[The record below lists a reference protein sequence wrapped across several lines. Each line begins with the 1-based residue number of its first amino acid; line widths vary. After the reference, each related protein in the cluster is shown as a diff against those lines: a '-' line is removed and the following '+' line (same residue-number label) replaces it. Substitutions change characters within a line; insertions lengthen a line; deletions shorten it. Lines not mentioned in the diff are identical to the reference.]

1 MASFGASPFLR
12 GRQPGFLLL
21 SGLLIGRSG
30 LGLVEPLDLGPG
42 LGTVVGLLVSLVL
55 FDGGLN
61 LRLPGDTIKTTV
73 QRITV
78 LRLLISLGAGLLAA
92 HWLAGLN
99 WSVAAVY
106 SAIVLATGPTVVT
119 PLVRQMRLAPPLGDV
134 LEAEG
139 LVLEP
144 IGAVLALLLLEL
156 VLGNLHGWREVALGL
171 LSRLGGGVLIGVS
184 VGWLLSEVLSR
195 LQPDQASGLPLQL
208 SLGMLFLMYGVSE
221 WLLPE
226 SALPA
231 SVAAGLVVGRR
242 PAAYTADLDVLIQ
255 ELAQLA
261 ITMLF
266 PLLAADVSWA
276 ELSPLGW
283 LAPRG
288 IVTASVASLFSIRL
302 EQAGILGAGRLQGL
316 VFLTILMTVGLQGLT
331 AQPLAKFY
339 DTDAWALPERPTTGY
354 LPENFAAV
362 GRSLYLVW
370 VTGGLQPGLWRFTEP
385 WGEEEYTSVDCAF
398 GLIAAARDVTFH
410 KKAASEA
417 LPGMKIHIDVR
428 WGKLTGAALYK
439 ALRDYYAS
447 A

>member
-1 MASFGASPFLR
+1 MTPERLGLLWGVTVFAGAGARLLAAVSGL
-12 GRQPGFLLL
+12 PGVVLLLL

-61 LRLPGDTIKTTV
+61 LRLPGDTIRATV
-73 QRITV
+73 KRIAV

-92 HWLAGLN
+92 HWLAGLS
-99 WSVAAVY
+99 WSVAAVF

-119 PLVRQMRLAPPLGDV
+119 PLVRQIRLAAPLGDV

-156 VLGNLHGWREVALGL
+156 VLGNLHGWRELVLGL
-171 LSRLGGGVLIGVS
+171 LERLGGGVVIGAS
-184 VGWLLSEVLSR
+184 VGWLLSELLQR
-195 LQPDQASGLPLQL
+195 LKPDQSSGLPLQL
-208 SLGMLFLMYGVSE
+208 TLGMLFLMYGLSE

-231 SVAAGLVVGRR
+231 SVAAGIVVGRR
-242 PAAYTADLDVLIQ
+242 QTVHTAELDGLIQ

-283 LAPRG
+283 GGISCVLVLMLVVRPIAVGVATVGLPLNFPQKLFLGWLAPRG
-288 IVTASVASLFSIRL
+288 IVTASVASLFAIRL

-331 AQPLAKFY
+331 AQPLAR
-339 DTDAWALPERPTTGY
+339 ALGLIEDSGDETTSSD
-354 LPENFAAV
+354 EA
-362 GRSLYLVW
+362 
-370 VTGGLQPGLWRFTEP
+370 TLQPGK
-385 WGEEEYTSVDCAF
+385 V
-398 GLIAAARDVTFH
+398 
-410 KKAASEA
+410 
-417 LPGMKIHIDVR
+417 LPDPGQ
-428 WGKLTGAALYK
+428 
-439 ALRDYYAS
+439 
-447 A
+447 

>member
-1 MASFGASPFLR
+1 MTPERLGLLWGVTVSSGAAARFLAAKSEF
-12 GRQPGFLLL
+12 PGVVLLLL

-30 LGLVEPLDLGPG
+30 LGWVEPLDLGSG

-61 LRLPGDTIKTTV
+61 LRLPGDTIKATV
-73 QRITV
+73 QRIAA
-78 LRLLISLGAGLLAA
+78 LRLLISLGGGLLAA
-92 HWLAGLN
+92 HWLAGLS
-99 WSVAAVY
+99 WSLAAVF

-119 PLVRQMRLAPPLGDV
+119 PLVRQIRLAPPLGEV

-156 VLGNLHGWREVALGL
+156 VLGNLHGWREVMLGL
-171 LSRLGGGVLIGVS
+171 LYRLGGGVLIGAS
-184 VGWLLSEVLSR
+184 VGWLLSELLRR
-195 LQPDQASGLPLQL
+195 LKPDQLKGLPLQL
-208 SLGMLFLMYGVSE
+208 SLGLLFLMYGVSE

-231 SVAAGLVVGRR
+231 SVAAGIVVGRR
-242 PAAYTADLDVLIQ
+242 PGPHTAELDGLIQ

-283 LAPRG
+283 GGILCVLSLMLVVRPIGVGLATIGLPYKLEQRLFLGWLAPRG
-288 IVTASVASLFSIRL
+288 IVTAAVASLFAIRL

-331 AQPLAKFY
+331 AQPLAQ
-339 DTDAWALPERPTTGY
+339 ALG
-354 LPENFAAV
+354 
-362 GRSLYLVW
+362 LVKAEDD
-370 VTGGLQPGLWRFTEP
+370 EP
-385 WGEEEYTSVDCAF
+385 ASAE
-398 GLIAAARDVTFH
+398 AAAQTRQ
-410 KKAASEA
+410 
-417 LPGMKIHIDVR
+417 L
-428 WGKLTGAALYK
+428 LTDSGQQ
-439 ALRDYYAS
+439 
-447 A
+447 

>member
-1 MASFGASPFLR
+1 M
-12 GRQPGFLLL
+12 
-21 SGLLIGRSG
+21 IGRSG

-61 LRLPGDTIKTTV
+61 LRLPGDTIRATV
-73 QRITV
+73 KRIAV

-92 HWLAGLN
+92 HWLAGLS
-99 WSVAAVY
+99 WSVAAVF

-119 PLVRQMRLAPPLGDV
+119 PLVRQIRLAAPLGDV

-156 VLGNLHGWREVALGL
+156 VLGNLHGWRELVLGL
-171 LSRLGGGVLIGVS
+171 LERLGGGVLIGAS
-184 VGWLLSEVLSR
+184 VGWLLSELLQR
-195 LQPDQASGLPLQL
+195 LKPDQSSGLPLQL
-208 SLGMLFLMYGVSE
+208 TLGMLFLMYGLSE

-231 SVAAGLVVGRR
+231 SVAAGIVVGRR
-242 PAAYTADLDVLIQ
+242 QTVHTADLDGLIQ

-283 LAPRG
+283 GGISCVLVLMLVVRPIAVGVATVGLPLNLPQKLFLGWLAPRG
-288 IVTASVASLFSIRL
+288 IVTASVASLFAIRL

-331 AQPLAKFY
+331 AQPLAR
-339 DTDAWALPERPTTGY
+339 ALGLIEASGDETTTSG
-354 LPENFAAV
+354 EA
-362 GRSLYLVW
+362 
-370 VTGGLQPGLWRFTEP
+370 TLQPGE
-385 WGEEEYTSVDCAF
+385 V
-398 GLIAAARDVTFH
+398 
-410 KKAASEA
+410 
-417 LPGMKIHIDVR
+417 LPDPGQ
-428 WGKLTGAALYK
+428 
-439 ALRDYYAS
+439 
-447 A
+447 

>member
-1 MASFGASPFLR
+1 MTPERLGLLWGITVFSGAAARLVAAFSGL
-12 GRQPGFLLL
+12 PGVVLLLL

-42 LGTVVGLLVSLVL
+42 LGTIVGLLVSLVL
-55 FDGGLN
+55 FDGGMN
-61 LRLPGDTIKTTV
+61 LRLPGDTIKATV
-73 QRITV
+73 QRIAV
-78 LRLLISLGAGLLAA
+78 LRLVISLGGGLLAA
-92 HWLAGLN
+92 HWLAGLS
-99 WSVAAVY
+99 WSVAAVF

-119 PLVRQMRLAPPLGDV
+119 PLVRQIRLAAPLGDV

-139 LVLEP
+139 LLLEP

-156 VLGNLHGWREVALGL
+156 VLGNLHGWRELAVGL
-171 LSRLGGGVLIGVS
+171 LSRLGGGVLFGAG
-184 VGWLLSEVLSR
+184 VGWLLSEVLRR
-195 LQPDQASGLPLQL
+195 LKPEQSSGLPLQL

-231 SVAAGLVVGRR
+231 SVAAGIVVGRR
-242 PAAYTADLDVLIQ
+242 PGFYTAEFERLIQ
-255 ELAQLA
+255 ELAQLS

-276 ELSPLGW
+276 ELSPLGWGGILCVLTLMFVVRPIGVGVATIGLPLALQQRLFLGW

-331 AQPLAKFY
+331 AQPLAR
-339 DTDAWALPERPTTGY
+339 ALG
-354 LPENFAAV
+354 
-362 GRSLYLVW
+362 LVA
-370 VTGGLQPGLWRFTEP
+370 
-385 WGEEEYTSVDCAF
+385 EEESDQEESSA
-398 GLIAAARDVTFH
+398 
-410 KKAASEA
+410 E
-417 LPGMKIHIDVR
+417 
-428 WGKLTGAALYK
+428 AAL
-439 ALRDYYAS
+439 DS
-447 A
+447 GTIVSESGQ

>member
-1 MASFGASPFLR
+1 MTPERLGLLWGVTVSSGAAARFLAAKSEF
-12 GRQPGFLLL
+12 PGVVLLLL

-30 LGLVEPLDLGPG
+30 LGWVEPLDLGSG

-61 LRLPGDTIKTTV
+61 LRLPGDTIKATV
-73 QRITV
+73 QRIAA
-78 LRLLISLGAGLLAA
+78 LRLLISLGGGLLAA
-92 HWLAGLN
+92 HWLAGLS
-99 WSVAAVY
+99 WSLAAVF

-119 PLVRQMRLAPPLGDV
+119 PLVRQIRLAPPLGEV

-156 VLGNLHGWREVALGL
+156 VLGNLHGWREVMLGL
-171 LSRLGGGVLIGVS
+171 LYRLGGGVLIGAS
-184 VGWLLSEVLSR
+184 VGWLLSELLRR
-195 LQPDQASGLPLQL
+195 LKPDQLKGLPLQL
-208 SLGMLFLMYGVSE
+208 SLGLLFLMYGVSE

-231 SVAAGLVVGRR
+231 SVAAGIVVGRR
-242 PAAYTADLDVLIQ
+242 PGPHTAELDGLIQ

-283 LAPRG
+283 GGILCVLSLMLVVRPIGVGLATIGLPYKLEQRLFLSWLAPRG
-288 IVTASVASLFSIRL
+288 IVTAAVASLFAIRL

-331 AQPLAKFY
+331 AQPLAR
-339 DTDAWALPERPTTGY
+339 ALG
-354 LPENFAAV
+354 
-362 GRSLYLVW
+362 LVEADDD
-370 VTGGLQPGLWRFTEP
+370 EP
-385 WGEEEYTSVDCAF
+385 ASAE
-398 GLIAAARDVTFH
+398 AAAQSRQV
-410 KKAASEA
+410 
-417 LPGMKIHIDVR
+417 
-428 WGKLTGAALYK
+428 LTDSGQQ
-439 ALRDYYAS
+439 
-447 A
+447 

>member
-1 MASFGASPFLR
+1 MTPERLGLLWGVTVSSGAAARFLAAKSEF
-12 GRQPGFLLL
+12 PGVVLLLL

-30 LGLVEPLDLGPG
+30 LGWVEPLDLGSG

-61 LRLPGDTIKTTV
+61 LRLPGDTIKATV
-73 QRITV
+73 QRIAA
-78 LRLLISLGAGLLAA
+78 LRLLISLGGGLLAA
-92 HWLAGLN
+92 HWLAGLS
-99 WSVAAVY
+99 WSLAAVF

-119 PLVRQMRLAPPLGDV
+119 PLVRQIRLAPPLGEV

-156 VLGNLHGWREVALGL
+156 VLGNLHGWREVMLGL
-171 LSRLGGGVLIGVS
+171 LYRLGGGVLIGAS
-184 VGWLLSEVLSR
+184 VGWLLSELLRR
-195 LQPDQASGLPLQL
+195 LKPDQLKGLPLQL
-208 SLGMLFLMYGVSE
+208 SLGLLFLMYGVSE

-231 SVAAGLVVGRR
+231 SVAAGIVVGRR
-242 PAAYTADLDVLIQ
+242 PGPHTAELDGLIQ

-283 LAPRG
+283 GGILCVLSLMLVVRPIGVGLATIGLPYKLEQRLFLGWLAPRG
-288 IVTASVASLFSIRL
+288 IVTAAVASLFAIRL

-331 AQPLAKFY
+331 AQPLAQ
-339 DTDAWALPERPTTGY
+339 ALG
-354 LPENFAAV
+354 
-362 GRSLYLVW
+362 LV
-370 VTGGLQPGLWRFTEP
+370 
-385 WGEEEYTSVDCAF
+385 
-398 GLIAAARDVTFH
+398 
-410 KKAASEA
+410 KADDEA
-417 LPGMKIHIDVR
+417 P
-428 WGKLTGAALYK
+428 
-439 ALRDYYAS
+439 AS
-447 A
+447 AETAAQARQVLTDSGQQ

>member
-1 MASFGASPFLR
+1 MTPERLGLLWGVTVFSGAAARLLAATSGL
-12 GRQPGFLLL
+12 PGVVLLLL
-21 SGLLIGRSG
+21 SGLLVGRSG
-30 LGLVEPLDLGPG
+30 LGWVEPLDLGSG

-61 LRLPGDTIKTTV
+61 LRLPGDTIKATV
-73 QRITV
+73 QRIAA
-78 LRLLISLGAGLLAA
+78 LRLLISLGGGLLAA
-92 HWLAGLN
+92 HWLAGLS
-99 WSVAAVY
+99 WSLAAVF

-119 PLVRQMRLAPPLGDV
+119 PLVRQIRLAPPLGEV

-156 VLGNLHGWREVALGL
+156 ALGNLHGWREVMLGL
-171 LSRLGGGVLIGVS
+171 LYRLGGGVLIGAS
-184 VGWLLSEVLSR
+184 VGWLLSELLRR
-195 LQPDQASGLPLQL
+195 LNPDQLNGLPLQL
-208 SLGMLFLMYGVSE
+208 SLGLLFLMYGVSE

-231 SVAAGLVVGRR
+231 SVAAGIVVGRR
-242 PAAYTADLDVLIQ
+242 SGPHTAELDGLIQ

-283 LAPRG
+283 GGILCVLSLMLVVRPLGVGVATIGLPFRLEQRLFLGWLAPRG
-288 IVTASVASLFSIRL
+288 IVTAAVASLFAIRL

-331 AQPLAKFY
+331 AQPLARALGLVQTE
-339 DTDAWALPERPTTGY
+339 DDA
-354 LPENFAAV
+354 
-362 GRSLYLVW
+362 LVSA
-370 VTGGLQPGLWRFTEP
+370 E
-385 WGEEEYTSVDCAF
+385 
-398 GLIAAARDVTFH
+398 AAAQAGHVITD
-410 KKAASEA
+410 S
-417 LPGMKIHIDVR
+417 GQQ
-428 WGKLTGAALYK
+428 
-439 ALRDYYAS
+439 
-447 A
+447 

>member
-1 MASFGASPFLR
+1 MTPERLGLLWGVTVSSGAAARFLAAKSEF
-12 GRQPGFLLL
+12 PGVVLLLL

-30 LGLVEPLDLGPG
+30 LGWVEPLDLGSG

-61 LRLPGDTIKTTV
+61 LRLPGDTIKATV
-73 QRITV
+73 QRIAA
-78 LRLLISLGAGLLAA
+78 LRLLISLGGGLLAA
-92 HWLAGLN
+92 HWLAGLS
-99 WSVAAVY
+99 WSLAAVF

-119 PLVRQMRLAPPLGDV
+119 PLVRQIRLAPPLGEV

-156 VLGNLHGWREVALGL
+156 VLGNLHGWREVMLGL
-171 LSRLGGGVLIGVS
+171 LYRLGGGVLIGAS
-184 VGWLLSEVLSR
+184 VGWLLSELLRR
-195 LQPDQASGLPLQL
+195 LKPDQLKGLPLQL
-208 SLGMLFLMYGVSE
+208 SLGLLFLMYGVSE

-231 SVAAGLVVGRR
+231 SVAAGIVVGRR
-242 PAAYTADLDVLIQ
+242 PGPHTAELDGLIQ

-283 LAPRG
+283 GGILCVLSLMLVVRPIGVGLATIGLPYKLEQRLFLGWLAPRG
-288 IVTASVASLFSIRL
+288 IVTAAVASLFAIRL

-331 AQPLAKFY
+331 AQPLAQ
-339 DTDAWALPERPTTGY
+339 ALG
-354 LPENFAAV
+354 LVKAADD
-362 GRSLYLVW
+362 
-370 VTGGLQPGLWRFTEP
+370 EP
-385 WGEEEYTSVDCAF
+385 ASAE
-398 GLIAAARDVTFH
+398 AAAQTRQV
-410 KKAASEA
+410 
-417 LPGMKIHIDVR
+417 
-428 WGKLTGAALYK
+428 LTDSGQQ
-439 ALRDYYAS
+439 
-447 A
+447 